1 MIYRETKKRL
11 PMIIVLSII
20 AIIGSIKSFTIL
32 GGDQSLFTVIAQMF
46 DAGKILYQDLFDYK
60 QPGIFMFYYLAGKT
74 LGWSDIA
81 IHYFELGY
89 WLVFSLIL
97 YFSIK
102 QYDLFYKS
110 ELSSSLFPLFAIGA
124 YYCNASAFQLT
135 QLEALINVPLY
146 LIVWLLDKAYKN
158 ENNLWITYFVIGL
171 LMGVVVLCKLIFAPI
186 ILSFLLIHFFFCY
199 RSKGLMHILRK
210 QLLPMI
216 IGGFIPIAIFLNYI
230 FSHHIENLVV
240 DIFFKIPTQV
250 IGLGDQVHPERLW
263 ESIKWFGRKMIIF
276 LMLAG
281 IGVFLIS
288 KKESHFFS
296 MMIAWLVI
304 GFVVVVMQKTSW
316 WSYHFQLFYVP
327 IALFS
332 VLGLDYIFRHLLN
345 YLHINNSWK
354 RIPILLII
362 LGLITHNQLQLLQ
375 ESMYSENYAKLMR
388 FDYAKNHAL
397 SVLKVLKEEDTIYVC
412 GNPRK
417 YLMTSRLPELST
429 NGWILEYYLDY
440 QWQNFYEEFQSK
452 PPTYLFI
459 SNEYENL
466 IPKKSPTLWH
476 LITTKYLKFSSEETG
491 VWYKTL

>member
-1 MIYRETKKRL
+1 M
-11 PMIIVLSII
+11 IVLSII

-46 DAGKILYQDLFDYK
+46 DAGKVLYQDLFDYK

-74 LGWSDIA
+74 LGWSDIG

-89 WLVFSLIL
+89 WLIFSLIL

-102 QYDLFYKS
+102 QYNLFYKI

-124 YYCNASAFQLT
+124 YYCNANAFQLT

-146 LIVWLLDKAYKN
+146 LIVWLLDRAYKN
-158 ENNLWITYFVIGL
+158 ENNLWTTYFVIGL

-186 ILSFLLIHFFFCY
+186 ILSFLLIHFFFCF

-230 FSHHIENLVV
+230 FSHHIENLVA

-263 ESIKWFGRKMIIF
+263 ESIKWFGKKMILF
-276 LMLAG
+276 LMLSG
-281 IGVFLIS
+281 VGVFLIS
-288 KKESHFFS
+288 KKESHFFG

-316 WSYHFQLFYVP
+316 WNYHFQLFYVP
-327 IALFS
+327 IALLS
-332 VLGLDYIFRHLLN
+332 ILGLDYIFYHLFN
-345 YLHINNSWK
+345 YLKIGNSWK
-354 RIPILLII
+354 RIPIILII
-362 LGLITHNQLQLLQ
+362 LGLITHNQFGSLQG
-375 ESMYSENYAKLMR
+375 SMDSENYAKLMR
-388 FDYAKNHAL
+388 FDYAKNHVL

-440 QWQNFYEEFQSK
+440 QWQNFYEEFQRK

-459 SNEYENL
+459 SSEYENL

-476 LITTKYLKFSSEETG
+476 LITTKYLIFSSEEKG
-491 VWYKTL
+491 IWYKTL

>member
-1 MIYRETKKRL
+1 MIYREIKKRL

-74 LGWSDIA
+74 LGWNDIG

-110 ELSSSLFPLFAIGA
+110 ELTSSLFPLFAIGA
-124 YYCNASAFQLT
+124 YYCNASAFHLT

-146 LIVWLLDKAYKN
+146 LIAWLLDRAYKN
-158 ENNLWITYFVIGL
+158 ENNLWITYLVIGL

-186 ILSFLLIHFFFCY
+186 ILSFLLIHFFFCF

-230 FSHHIENLVV
+230 FSHHIENLVT

-263 ESIKWFGRKMIIF
+263 ESIKWLGKKMILF
-276 LMLAG
+276 LILAG
-281 IGVFLIS
+281 LGTFLIS

-296 MMIAWLVI
+296 MIIAWLII

-327 IALFS
+327 IALLS

-345 YLHINNSWK
+345 YLQINNSWK

-375 ESMYSENYAKLMR
+375 ESMNSESYAKLMR
-388 FDYAKNHAL
+388 FDYAKNHVL
-397 SVLKVLKEEDTIYVC
+397 SVLKVLKEEDTIFVC

-440 QWQNFYEEFQSK
+440 QWQNFYEEFQNK
-452 PPTYLFI
+452 PPTYLFV
-459 SNEYENL
+459 SNEYETL
-466 IPKKSPTLWH
+466 IPKKNPKLWD
-476 LITTKYLKFSSEETG
+476 LITAKYLKFSSEENG
-491 VWYKTL
+491 IWYKIL